1 MAKFSDIKDLS
12 AEEVNGRLKELK
24 EEALQLRLQH
34 SAGQLE
40 NTARL
45 RQVRREVAQLNT
57 VLSAQAKAK

>member
-1 MAKFSDIKDLS
+1 MAKFSEIKDLS
-12 AEEVNGRLKELK
+12 AEEISGRLKELK

>member
-12 AEEVNGRLKELK
+12 AEEINGRLKELK
-24 EEALQLRLQH
+24 EESLQLRLQH

-57 VLSAQAKAK
+57 VLTAQAKAK

>member
-12 AEEVNGRLKELK
+12 AEELNGRLKELK

-57 VLSAQAKAK
+57 VLTAQAKAK

>member
-12 AEEVNGRLKELK
+12 GAEVRGRLKELK
-24 EEALQLRLQH
+24 QEALTLRLQH

-57 VLSAQAKAK
+57 VLSAQAQTK

>member
-1 MAKFSDIKDLS
+1 MANFSDIKDLS
-12 AEEVNGRLKELK
+12 AAEVNGRLKELK
-24 EEALQLRLQH
+24 EEALQLRIQH

-57 VLSAQAKAK
+57 VLTAQTKAK